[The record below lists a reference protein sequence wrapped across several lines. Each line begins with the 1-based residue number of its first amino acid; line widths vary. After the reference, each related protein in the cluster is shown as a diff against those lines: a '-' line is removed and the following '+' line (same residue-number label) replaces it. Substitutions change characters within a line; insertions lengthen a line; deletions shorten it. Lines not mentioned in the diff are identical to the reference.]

1 MRVDNLD
8 QSLQQL
14 MLDVNNKVLLLPAL
28 QRKYTWKTKQI
39 VELFDSLMQG
49 YPINTIMLWE
59 VEHLAQTKLDF
70 YEFLDPRY
78 HKESENTL
86 LTDEQ
91 KQMVGK
97 HQIVIDGQQRITSLY
112 IAFYGSYDGKKLCL
126 RLDKE
131 ASDDDEGLKYD
142 FRFLTD
148 TEISRLERKGQV
160 WMKVSEVVAADFKRN
175 KCEREHGIRDKHF
188 EEFASNTIER
198 LEDVFKRSKLTGF
211 VIKDCE
217 DLDSVLDIFVRTN
230 SGGKP
235 LTKGDLLLSSLT
247 TSWANSENAN
257 ARDYV
262 DKQVIKL
269 VGEETGFE
277 IKTDWVLKCFVFL
290 NDSPLTMSVGSFQK
304 AAIPSFVYEHQQEI
318 SDSVVKVFSIVKD
331 FGLLEKGLTTK
342 LAIIPIVYYIFK
354 NKLQKE
360 TFSDTQ
366 NKESYEAMR
375 KFLFCS
381 ILNNL
386 FAQKTDNTLREIREV
401 FADVTGKA
409 FPCQAIMDKIEG
421 LALTEE
427 RLNSLLKTRKSDAFP
442 LLNIMYALENK
453 PLNPTISYDVDH
465 THPKAKCKEA
475 GFDEADY
482 DSVLNLNL
490 MSSSKNRS
498 KNDKEVQKWLDL
510 KNAEERQQW
519 KEYNL
524 VPLDA
529 SMELADFPE
538 FLQKRE
544 LLFRKVLAK
553 LI

>member
-1 MRVDNLD
+1 M
-8 QSLQQL
+8 
-14 MLDVNNKVLLLPAL
+14 
-28 QRKYTWKTKQI
+28 
-39 VELFDSLMQG
+39 
-49 YPINTIMLWE
+49 
-59 VEHLAQTKLDF
+59 
-70 YEFLDPRY
+70 
-78 HKESENTL
+78 
-86 LTDEQ
+86 
-91 KQMVGK
+91 
-97 HQIVIDGQQRITSLY
+97 
-112 IAFYGSYDGKKLCL
+112 
-126 RLDKE
+126 
-131 ASDDDEGLKYD
+131 
-142 FRFLTD
+142 
-148 TEISRLERKGQV
+148 
-160 WMKVSEVVAADFKRN
+160 
-175 KCEREHGIRDKHF
+175 
-188 EEFASNTIER
+188 
-198 LEDVFKRSKLTGF
+198 
-211 VIKDCE
+211 
-217 DLDSVLDIFVRTN
+217 
-230 SGGKP
+230 
-235 LTKGDLLLSSLT
+235 
-247 TSWANSENAN
+247 
-257 ARDYV
+257 
-262 DKQVIKL
+262 
-269 VGEETGFE
+269 
-277 IKTDWVLKCFVFL
+277 
-290 NDSPLTMSVGSFQK
+290 
-304 AAIPSFVYEHQQEI
+304 
-318 SDSVVKVFSIVKD
+318 
-331 FGLLEKGLTTK
+331 
-342 LAIIPIVYYIFK
+342 
-354 NKLQKE
+354 
-360 TFSDTQ
+360 
-366 NKESYEAMR
+366 
-375 KFLFCS
+375 
-381 ILNNL
+381 